1 MSAIST
7 GRIRSDEEVSG
18 RVNVRLAVMQEGK
31 PAKGSRS
38 FNIEDMTATQA
49 YDYLVS
55 QDALACALSTL
66 AEEFGVTT
74 DDVLTHARNSLS
86 AE

>member
-7 GRIRSDEEVSG
+7 GRTRNDEEVSG
-18 RVNVRLAVMQEGK
+18 RVNVRLAVMQDGK

-49 YDYLVS
+49 YDYLVA
-55 QDALACALSTL
+55 QDALACAVQTL
-66 AEEFGVTT
+66 AEDRGITT
-74 DDVLTHARNSLS
+74 DELLASL
-86 AE
+86 APADEA